1 MERHLRNQIERI
13 IDEGQGKAH
22 SVIIQMDTGKEE
34 TEELISIASQAII
47 GRNMFLSAR
56 DALPPPAEKLQR
68 TTKASRGRKSRRRRL
83 PDTKSMAEFVATMG
97 FKATRKTI
105 ERAARRSLI
114 PLLESDIAKRLVSD
128 RKGARIGHF
137 WSAASAVLELSK
149 DDLARLPKDV
159 PGIRDVFVN
168 RPVTL
173 PPVVRVDPAR
183 LPRTVQENKTSAWG
197 VEAVGALATWG
208 AYGAKGSGVKV
219 AVLDT
224 GIDADHPDLQGRITT
239 NDFAE
244 FDSDGNTVDGAAV
257 RDTGRHGTH
266 CCGTVAGGN
275 ASGHWIGVAPE
286 VSLAAGVVLPRGRGT
301 DAQILAGMQWA
312 IDRDVDVISMSLGG
326 LSMSPEVLDT
336 YTRMIITANR
346 LGISVVVA
354 IGNEGSQTSGAP
366 GNDYFAFTVGA
377 TDAEDRA
384 AGFSGGRTQVINE
397 SRYIRSDALPLVY
410 SKPDVSAPGVGVKSA
425 VPRGRYEAWNGTSM
439 ATPHVAGAIALL
451 LSATDIRSNVA
462 ANERAYLIQDLIM
475 GSVEE
480 LGEAGQDHRFGL
492 GRINILKAIGFAK
505 ELGY

>member
-1 MERHLRNQIERI
+1 MEKQLRNQIEKI
-13 IDEGQGKAH
+13 IDEGQGKAR

-34 TEELISIASQAII
+34 TEELVCIASQAII

-56 DALPPPAEKLQR
+56 DALPPPADKLKQ
-68 TTKASRGRKSRRRRL
+68 TVKASQGRKSRRRRL
-83 PDTKSMAEFVATMG
+83 PDTKSMAEFMATMG
-97 FKATRKTI
+97 FKANKKSI
-105 ERAARRSLI
+105 ERIARRSLM
-114 PLLESDIAKRLVSD
+114 PLLESDIAKRIMSN
-128 RKGARIGHF
+128 RKGAKIGHF
-137 WSAASAVLELSK
+137 WSAASAVLEISK
-149 DDLARLPKDV
+149 DELAQLPTNV
-159 PGIRDVFVN
+159 PGIRDVFIN
-168 RPVTL
+168 REVYL

-183 LPRTVQENKTSAWG
+183 LPISVQENKTSAWG
-197 VEAVGALATWG
+197 VEAIGALATWG
-208 AYGAKGSGVKV
+208 AYGAKGKGVKV

-224 GIDADHPDLQGRITT
+224 GIDSNHPDLKGRI
-239 NDFAE
+239 NNSDFAE
-244 FDSDGNTVDGAAV
+244 FDRDGNLVEGSAV
-257 RDTGRHGTH
+257 RDTGKHGTH

-275 ASGHWIGVAPE
+275 ASGQWIGVAPE
-286 VSLAAGVVLPRGRGT
+286 ASLAAGVVLPRGSGT

-326 LSMSPEVLDT
+326 LSLSPEVLDT

-377 TDAEDRA
+377 TDVLDRA
-384 AGFSGGRTQVINE
+384 AGFSGGRTQVITE
-397 SRYIRSDALPLVY
+397 SRYIRTDALPLVY
-410 SKPDVSAPGVGVKSA
+410 SKPDISAPGVGVQSA
-425 VPRGRYEAWNGTSM
+425 VPRGRHEAWNGTSM

-451 LSATDIRSNVA
+451 LSATNIRNSVA
-462 ANERAYLIQDLIM
+462 ASERAYLIQDLIM

-492 GRINILKAIGFAK
+492 GRINILKAIGYAK

>member
-1 MERHLRNQIERI
+1 
-13 IDEGQGKAH
+13 
-22 SVIIQMDTGKEE
+22 
-34 TEELISIASQAII
+34 
-47 GRNMFLSAR
+47 
-56 DALPPPAEKLQR
+56 
-68 TTKASRGRKSRRRRL
+68 
-83 PDTKSMAEFVATMG
+83 
-97 FKATRKTI
+97 
-105 ERAARRSLI
+105 
-114 PLLESDIAKRLVSD
+114 
-128 RKGARIGHF
+128 
-137 WSAASAVLELSK
+137 
-149 DDLARLPKDV
+149 LARLPKDV

-168 RPVTL
+168 RQVTL

-197 VEAVGALATWG
+197 VEAIGALATWG
-208 AYGAKGSGVKV
+208 AYGALGSGVKV

-239 NDFAE
+239 TDFAE
-244 FDSDGNTVDGAAV
+244 FDRDGNLVDGAAV
-257 RDTGRHGTH
+257 RDTGSHGTH

-275 ASGHWIGVAPE
+275 ASGHWIGVAPQA
-286 VSLAAGVVLPRGRGT
+286 SLAAGVVLPRGRGT

-346 LGISVVVA
+346 LGIAVVVA

-377 TDAEDRA
+377 TDPDDRA
-384 AGFSGGRTQVINE
+384 AGFSGGRTQVIKE

-451 LSATDIRSNVA
+451 LSATDIRSRVS
-462 ANERAYLIQDLIM
+462 ANERAYLVQDLIM

-492 GRINILKAIGFAK
+492 GRINILKAVGYAK